1 MTTKE
6 QMIVGLVST
15 LIAVSMILSAAALE
29 PPTPF
34 KIYGWVCDN
43 AGNPVYGPTVT
54 IEAPDTSAVFDVA
67 TAGDSNHYHVM
78 TSSWN
83 VSVNNV
89 LHIYASDGS
98 NEEAFNHTVTEPEM
112 LDGGLFDL
120 NITVQPPGVCGDVD
134 GLPGVTTNDGRQI
147 FMYLLY
153 GPGQYPLVNLWAADC
168 DGLCDGITTNDG
180 RQIFMYLLHGEGK
193 YPLVCC

>member
-1 MTTKE
+1 MTTKV

-15 LIAVSMILSAAALE
+15 LIVVSMILSAAALE

-34 KIYGWVCDN
+34 KIYGWVSGN

-54 IEAPDTSAVFDVA
+54 IEDLNTSEVFCVA
-67 TAGDSNHYHVM
+67 TAGDSNHYHAI

-83 VSVNNV
+83 VSVDNV
-89 LHIYASDGS
+89 FHIYASDGS
-98 NEEAFNHTVTEPEM
+98 NEETFNHTVLEPEL
-112 LDGGLFDL
+112 LDGGLFAL
-120 NITVQPPGVCGDVD
+120 NITVEPPGVCGDVD

-147 FMYLLY
+147 FMYLL
-153 GPGQYPLVNLWAADC
+153 
-168 DGLCDGITTNDG
+168 
-180 RQIFMYLLHGEGK
+180 HGEEQ